1 MVRNGE
7 PSAKKRKS
15 VKVCPSEERAIFS
28 TMEYMESAP
37 DSDGPVKSW
46 IANQSEGK
54 VGDFVD
60 NKMVLGDVVTE
71 VLSAATGGVLA
82 TVHCATE
89 STAIASSRSA
99 AQSWGKSGNGFQR
112 SKMLYSITREV
123 QKQSKLLALTES
135 ISTGIHI
142 RESKEAVTSLVQS
155 LYHYTGV
162 TQTGTPLGVVDTSSL
177 TVDGVFGVGEVPDI
191 TSPVVRVSAAPGRSS
206 MVVFAV
212 SDVDSAAQT
221 CLDKAFAGY
230 GKTSASI
237 GRVLVQQ
244 PVYDRFCKILRERAP
259 RLMVG
264 SPLDGCVDVG
274 CSVQDTVDVLEGMIG
289 ENGHLEKVVVSVRC
303 FRKELLLVSY

>member
-15 VKVCPSEERAIFS
+15 VKVCPSEVSNMTKVVILRLFYLLYLFYLPPQSLHTTGYSPPYRNYRILLFSSLQERAIFS

-112 SKMLYSITREV
+112 SKMLYR
-123 QKQSKLLALTES
+123 
-135 ISTGIHI
+135 
-142 RESKEAVTSLVQS
+142 
-155 LYHYTGV
+155 
-162 TQTGTPLGVVDTSSL
+162 
-177 TVDGVFGVGEVPDI
+177 
-191 TSPVVRVSAAPGRSS
+191 
-206 MVVFAV
+206 
-212 SDVDSAAQT
+212 
-221 CLDKAFAGY
+221 
-230 GKTSASI
+230 
-237 GRVLVQQ
+237 
-244 PVYDRFCKILRERAP
+244 
-259 RLMVG
+259 
-264 SPLDGCVDVG
+264 
-274 CSVQDTVDVLEGMIG
+274 
-289 ENGHLEKVVVSVRC
+289 
-303 FRKELLLVSY
+303 